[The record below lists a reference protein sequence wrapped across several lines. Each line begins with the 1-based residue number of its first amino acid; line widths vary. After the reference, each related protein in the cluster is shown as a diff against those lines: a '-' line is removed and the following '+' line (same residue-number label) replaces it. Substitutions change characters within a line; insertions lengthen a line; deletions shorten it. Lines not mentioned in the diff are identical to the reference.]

1 MTRAPTASI
10 FKLTVFENKKKW
22 SHFNFSILT
31 FSIKFC
37 RFKLSITNVNVA
49 RFARNVEWDFLC
61 DFQTPCV
68 EISQEDARGI
78 AKICVYCAKALV
90 MLTKIVISTAA
101 AAGSI
106 TAAILTPLFSCSF
119 YTLRSCLTL
128 HSWCKRA
135 HQKQCSLKPIRPY
148 CHFKAIFLIHCTGWH
163 NKFTIK
169 KLGSRKSKNSK
180 LALKGI

>member
-10 FKLTVFENKKKW
+10 FKLTVFENHKNGLISIFQFW
-22 SHFNFSILT
+22 HFPSNY
-31 FSIKFC
+31 
-37 RFKLSITNVNVA
+37 ITNVNVA

-148 CHFKAIFLIHCTGWH
+148 CHFKAIFLIHCTQH
-163 NKFTIK
+163 SESK
-169 KLGSRKSKNSK
+169 KLGSGKSKNSK